1 MTNGAPATMSI
12 RSVAKSAVFAGLYHS
27 GVCRILNARNN
38 ARGRRATIVTFH
50 RVADRAPGD
59 PYSLPTLF
67 ISRDRFAR
75 TLEFL
80 RSRYRI
86 MRLAEILEALH
97 REDPLPPNALAITFD
112 DGYRD
117 VFDNAIPVLREL
129 SLPATCFLP
138 TAFIDSTDTVF
149 WWDEAYYLLRTANRT
164 QVPLS
169 DLASAQ
175 GGALPDGLLEAVVTA
190 GPRELEPAIIA
201 TIDALQSSSPSAA
214 RELLDALWDRTGAER
229 APFVERNAI
238 GTWED
243 VRQASEGG
251 IAFGSHTRHHVF
263 LHREP
268 EDLVK
273 DELRVSRRDI
283 EERLGEEVLD
293 FAYPGGRIT
302 VDVRRWVREAGYR
315 CGLTTEPGINGDGDE
330 PFALRRI
337 DMWNGSVSGYGDTF
351 SGAHLAVKLLGL

>member
-1 MTNGAPATMSI
+1 
-12 RSVAKSAVFAGLYHS
+12 
-27 GVCRILNARNN
+27 
-38 ARGRRATIVTFH
+38 
-50 RVADRAPGD
+50 

-86 MRLAEILEALH
+86 LPLAGILEAL
-97 REDPLPPNALAITFD
+97 RRGEALPANALAITFD

-117 VFDNAIPVLREL
+117 VFDNAIPVLHEA
-129 SLPATCFLP
+129 SLPATVFLP
-138 TAFIDSTDTVF
+138 TAYIDSPGAVF

-164 QVPLS
+164 EVPLR
-169 DLASAQ
+169 DIAEVHGDRLPA
-175 GGALPDGLLEAVVTA
+175 ALLDAVVTA
-190 GPRELEPAIIA
+190 GPRELEPAIVA
-201 TIDALQSSSPSAA
+201 TIDALQSCPPPAA
-214 RELLDALWDRTGAER
+214 REFLDAAWERTGAER

-243 VRQASEGG
+243 VQRASANG

-268 EDLVK
+268 EDLVR

-302 VDVRRWVREAGYR
+302 GDVRRWVREAGYR

-337 DMWNGSVSGYGDTF
+337 DMWNGSVSGYGETF